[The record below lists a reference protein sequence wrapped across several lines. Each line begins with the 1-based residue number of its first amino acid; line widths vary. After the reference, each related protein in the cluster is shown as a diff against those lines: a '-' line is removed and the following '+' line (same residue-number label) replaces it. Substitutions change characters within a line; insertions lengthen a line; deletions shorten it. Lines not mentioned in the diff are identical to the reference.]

1 MDSSDNYRKNN
12 FQNKI
17 FLIFRKKFKALHLR
31 YLLNTTLLF
40 FMLAKIS
47 QPFSAFLIVFLYSTS
62 LSFSSSEGFYIARDH
77 IVSFCFSFLQ
87 KDLDVFHELEL
98 SVCPSIYLP
107 IYLSMYLTIYLYL
120 SVYI

>member
-1 MDSSDNYRKNN
+1 MKLLQRKFMCMYIPSSEKWILLIITE
-12 FQNKI
+12 KTI
-17 FLIFRKKFKALHLR
+17 FKTKYFLYFRKKFKALHLR

-87 KDLDVFHELEL
+87 KDLDV
-98 SVCPSIYLP
+98 
-107 IYLSMYLTIYLYL
+107 LTLMSFTSLNY
-120 SVYI
+120 